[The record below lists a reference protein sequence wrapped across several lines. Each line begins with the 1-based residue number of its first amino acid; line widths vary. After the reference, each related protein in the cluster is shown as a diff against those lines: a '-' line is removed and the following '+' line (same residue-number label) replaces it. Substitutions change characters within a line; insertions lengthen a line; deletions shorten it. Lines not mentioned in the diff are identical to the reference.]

1 MKNKAQLI
9 LTILCIIF
17 FNSVYFTCAI
27 NGTANTK
34 IEMIVTAKLSP
45 AIESSYWFV
54 QRFFMI
60 DKLACLE

>member
-1 MKNKAQLI
+1 MKNKVQIILI
-9 LTILCIIF
+9 ILCIIF

-27 NGTANTK
+27 NSTANAK
-34 IEMIVTAKLSP
+34 IEMVVTAKLSP

-60 DKLACLE
+60 NKLACLE